1 VKTTDCAAQG
11 SPVSDAA
18 KTSGRSLDGSGFYPA
33 TIVAK
38 NIVMNQTFNFT
49 QMWEEGRTRFF
60 NLLSKTREDDL
71 VKKLSPSP
79 NSAGFLIRHIAE
91 VELLFAKN
99 VFKAEA
105 VEVHAKTLIAQKDT
119 GEWTSLKELIEYQQ
133 LAFDHLKSIIQRQSD
148 EDWQQSVTTK
158 EFGTKTKAEALGRI
172 VSHTAYHAGQLA
184 IILKYGK

>member
-1 VKTTDCAAQG
+1 
-11 SPVSDAA
+11 
-18 KTSGRSLDGSGFYPA
+18 
-33 TIVAK
+33 
-38 NIVMNQTFNFT
+38 MNQANDFSR
-49 QMWEEGRTRFF
+49 MWEEGRTRFAK
-60 NLLSKTREDDL
+60 LLSGINEEDLKKTL
-71 VKKLSPSP
+71 FPAP

-99 VFKAEA
+99 VFKAED
-105 VEVHAKTLIAQKDT
+105 VQVHASTVIAQKDT

-133 LAFDHLKSIIQRQSD
+133 FAFDHLKSIILKQSD
-148 EDWQQSVTTK
+148 DDWEQSITTK